1 MNERLG
7 IEIGNFFTKSRY
19 KESCADGQNIIYKCQ
34 FSLYFSIYVN
44 TGCGLNL
51 SDQDSPEESP
61 IAGNNFA
68 AVRESTGNAQVTEK
82 YR

>member
-1 MNERLG
+1 MR
-7 IEIGNFFTKSRY
+7 SR
-19 KESCADGQNIIYKCQ
+19 ADGQSIIYGRQ

-68 AVRESTGNAQVTEK
+68 AVRESTGIAQVREK
-82 YR
+82 YRQFKKI